1 MKFNIKKKPRIFTVG
16 FDKSFIVKDFGKIN
30 VDHTDK
36 EFELLT
42 FSNKKKEYDF
52 GITNWGYYATPSI
65 NGRLKNNGYQTF
77 LVKNIYNKIYIM
89 VVDDNKLI
97 KFRKYI
103 EFENQKILSRLDL
116 FENEDEFIK
125 KLLLSKKT
133 ERYCKNLKCL
143 DHGKNIHEVFK
154 YIKKPPNEPNY
165 YIKNYKRK
173 VVKCQNCNHFFAIHK
188 INTSTFYKENY
199 SIISHGK
206 NISKKFNKIKKL
218 KSQSDNFH
226 RVNRFLNFFKK
237 YKNKRISLLDVGS
250 GLSIFLNAIKHKV
263 RWNLIGIEPDI
274 NFVKFGKEKLGLN
287 IIHSNLNIKKLKN
300 KKFEIISLNK
310 VAEHV
315 KNPILFLKQCKNLLK
330 KNGYIYIEVPD
341 GLTASK
347 QKNAKYQEE
356 FAIDHLHVFSLD
368 SLNNSLY
375 SSGFEVILID
385 KIKEKSGKFT
395 LYAFAKKIK

>member
-1 MKFNIKKKPRIFTVG
+1 MKFNLKKKPRIFSVG
-16 FDKSFIVKDFGKIN
+16 FDKSFNVKDYGKIN

-42 FSNKKKEYDF
+42 FSNKKKDYDF

-65 NGRLKNNGYQTF
+65 NKRLKNNGYQTF
-77 LVKNIYNKIYIM
+77 LVKNIYNKIFIM
-89 VVDDNKLI
+89 VVDDNKLN
-97 KFRKYI
+97 KFKKYI

-116 FENEDEFIK
+116 FENEDDFIK
-125 KLLLSKKT
+125 KLILSKKT
-133 ERYCKNLKCL
+133 GRYCENLKCL
-143 DHGKNIHEVFK
+143 GYYKNIHEIFK
-154 YIKKPPNEPNY
+154 YTEKPPNEPDY
-165 YIKNYKRK
+165 GIKNYKRK

-188 INTSTFYKENY
+188 INTNKFYKENY

-206 NISKKFNKIKKL
+206 NILKKFNKIKKL

-237 YKNKRISLLDVGS
+237 NKNKKISLLDVGS
-250 GLSIFLNAIKHKV
+250 GLSIFLDAIKNKV
-263 RWNLIGIEPDI
+263 KWKLIGIEPDI
-274 NFVKFGKEKLGLN
+274 NFVKFGREKLGLN
-287 IIHSNLNIKKLKN
+287 IIHSNLNIKKLNN

-310 VAEHV
+310 VAEHI

-347 QKNAKYQEE
+347 QKNANYREE

-368 SLNNSLY
+368 SLNNLLN

-385 KIKEKSGKFT
+385 KIQEKSGKFT
-395 LYAFAKKIK
+395 LYAFARKIK

>member
-1 MKFNIKKKPRIFTVG
+1 MKFNLKKKPRIFSVG
-16 FDKSFIVKDFGKIN
+16 FDKSFNVKDYGKIN

-42 FSNKKKEYDF
+42 FSNKKKDYDF

-65 NGRLKNNGYQTF
+65 NKRLRNNGYQTF
-77 LVKNIYNKIYIM
+77 LVKNIYNNIFIM
-89 VVDDNKLI
+89 VVDDNKLT
-97 KFRKYI
+97 KFKKYI

-116 FENEDEFIK
+116 FENEDDFIK
-125 KLLLSKKT
+125 KLILSNKT
-133 ERYCKNLKCL
+133 GRHCKNLKCL
-143 DHGKNIHEVFK
+143 NNHKNIHEIFK

-165 YIKNYKRK
+165 GIKNYKRK

-188 INTSTFYKENY
+188 INTNKFYKENY

-206 NISKKFNKIKKL
+206 NILKKFNKIKKL

-237 YKNKRISLLDVGS
+237 YENKKISLLDVGS
-250 GLSIFLNAIKHKV
+250 GLSIFLDAIKNKV
-263 RWNLIGIEPDI
+263 KWKLIGIEPDI
-274 NFVKFGKEKLGLN
+274 NFVKFGRETLGLN
-287 IIHSNLNIKKLKN
+287 IIHSNLNVKKLNN

-310 VAEHV
+310 VAEHI
-315 KNPILFLKQCKNLLK
+315 KNPILFLKQCNNLLK

-347 QKNAKYQEE
+347 QKKAKYQEE

-368 SLNNSLY
+368 SLNNSLN
-375 SSGFEVILID
+375 SSGFKVILID

-395 LYAFAKKIK
+395 LYAFARKIK